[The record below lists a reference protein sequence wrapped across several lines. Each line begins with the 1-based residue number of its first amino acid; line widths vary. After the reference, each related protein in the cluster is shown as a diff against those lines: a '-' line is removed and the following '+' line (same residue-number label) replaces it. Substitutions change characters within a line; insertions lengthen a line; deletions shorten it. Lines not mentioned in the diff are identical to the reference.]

1 MKEDLKIS
9 KVNITATTM
18 INLKKKLKKTSNK
31 EKTLQL
37 YNKTLKGEYLNN
49 QHFFYKASSED
60 DIQ

>member
-37 YNKTLKGEYLNN
+37 YNKTLKGEYLIS
-49 QHFFYKASSED
+49 YIS
-60 DIQ
+60 